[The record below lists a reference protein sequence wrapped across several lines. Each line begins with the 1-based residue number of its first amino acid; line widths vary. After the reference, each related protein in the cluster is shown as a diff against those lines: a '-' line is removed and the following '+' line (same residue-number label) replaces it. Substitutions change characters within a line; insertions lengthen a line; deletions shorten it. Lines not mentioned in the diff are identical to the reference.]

1 MRARVEKRSVL
12 GWKKSHARKR
22 LFLLGLVNAS
32 YKDTGVTNMELSR
45 ERIMKSNPRKDIGK
59 NGILKLCKLN
69 EFEMQ
74 QVSSVLESLT

>member
-1 MRARVEKRSVL
+1 MRARVEKRPVL
-12 GWKKSHARKR
+12 GWNKSHARKR

-45 ERIMKSNPRKDIGK
+45 ERILKSNPRKDIGK